1 MVDQVDKCDSDTNFD
16 LWYSNAANGSESM
29 VMALAYWLTSG
40 VTVTGFLFILLLSDE
55 CNEGLM

>member
-1 MVDQVDKCDSDTNFD
+1 
-16 LWYSNAANGSESM
+16 M

-40 VTVTGFLFILLLSDE
+40 VTVAVFLFILLLSDE